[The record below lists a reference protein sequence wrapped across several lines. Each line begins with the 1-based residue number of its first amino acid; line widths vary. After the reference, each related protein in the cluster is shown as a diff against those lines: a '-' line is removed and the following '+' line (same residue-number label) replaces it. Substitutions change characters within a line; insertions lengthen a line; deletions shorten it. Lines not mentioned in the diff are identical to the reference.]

1 MSYLNKGIAVLLA
14 LVAFIATPITAKAN
28 SLSYIPPQETDGV
41 PVEIRQIAEIVG
53 AEFNICPELLE
64 AMACQ
69 ESTYKADATNG
80 TCKGLMQINT
90 GLHKERFTDAGWTTE
105 DWDNAYKNM
114 YVAADYLAELFDKYE
129 DVALVLYYYNGDSTN
144 LKRYK
149 ETGYLSYYVKSILE
163 KSEELEYLHGKKE
176 DF

>member
-14 LVAFIATPITAKAN
+14 LVVFLTTPITAKAN

-41 PVEIRQIAEIVG
+41 PVEIRQIAEIIG

-64 AMACQ
+64 AMAFQ
-69 ESTYKADATNG
+69 ESTFTADATNG

-90 GLHKERFTDAGWTTE
+90 GLHKERFTDAGWTTA
-105 DWDNAYKNM
+105 DWDDAYINM
-114 YVAADYLAELFDKYE
+114 YVAADYLAELFEKYE

-163 KSEELEYLHGKKE
+163 KSESLERLHSK
-176 DF
+176 